1 MPEKSLNCRNANLMS
16 VFQFKSKGQ
25 AEVLENTHETIL
37 KIYDAA
43 ADDSLWPDVLQRVA
57 DEANATGSL
66 ILRHSGH
73 GRELKLS
80 APYVS
85 NVEHKGI
92 IDDYLAEFRDDEI
105 RDQVTLVDHTSG
117 TDEINLLEDDILA
130 PDLEALKSLPSVRR
144 LQEGGILHRAAC
156 LLNKDNTGAFRFA
169 LQLGENRGRLTFE
182 ETAYLNTLLPHLAKA
197 FDLGQPAYQVASNN
211 LGLLSAIDQLN
222 IGICVLDFAGRVVTK
237 NAEFDRQ
244 LDLYRV
250 FSIEADGKF
259 KFLTPNHQK
268 HLSVMRT
275 SAQNH
280 GRFGARPRKE
290 AIPTGDDGYLCI
302 EFVPLDRSAE
312 IGTARFDGTVL
323 YSADTSLP
331 RHLQVEAIRLAHG
344 LTATEAELV
353 DSISDGFTNVQI
365 AEQRDR
371 SVTTIASQVKSILAK
386 TNCSTR
392 TQLVRLMMSFG
403 ADFLRK

>member
-1 MPEKSLNCRNANLMS
+1 MS
-16 VFQFKSKGQ
+16 D
-25 AEVLENTHETIL
+25 NTHETIL

-43 ADDSLWPDVLQRVA
+43 ADDTLWPDVLQRIA
-57 DEANATGSL
+57 DGANAAGSL
-66 ILRHSGH
+66 VLRHSGY
-73 GRELKLS
+73 GSGMKFS

-85 NVEHKGI
+85 NDVHKGV
-92 IDDYLAEFRDDEI
+92 IDEYLDEFRDDEI
-105 RDQVTLVDHTSG
+105 RDQLTLVEHTSH
-117 TDEINLLEDDILA
+117 TDEVNLLEDNVLA
-130 PDLEALKSLPSVRR
+130 PDIETLKSLPSVRR
-144 LQEGGILHRAAC
+144 LQEGGLLHRAAC

-169 LQLGENRGRLTFE
+169 IQLSETRGRLTHE
-182 ETAYLNTLLPHLAKA
+182 EKAYLNPLLPHLAKA
-197 FDLGQPAYQVASNN
+197 FDLGQPAHQVASNN
-211 LGLLSAIDQLN
+211 LSLLGAIDRLN
-222 IGICVLDFAGRVVTK
+222 IGICILDPAGRVVTK

-244 LDLYRV
+244 LDLHRV
-250 FSIEADGKF
+250 FTIASNGKF
-259 KFLTPNHQK
+259 KFSAPSHQK
-268 HLSVMRT
+268 HLSDMQT
-275 SAQNH
+275 SALNH

-312 IGTARFDGTVL
+312 IGSAKFEGIIL
-323 YSADTSLP
+323 YSADTSRP
-331 RHLQVEAIRLAHG
+331 WHMHIEAIQVAHG
-344 LTATEAELV
+344 LTVTEAQLIGA
-353 DSISDGFTNVQI
+353 ISDGFTNAQI

>member
-1 MPEKSLNCRNANLMS
+1 MPD
-16 VFQFKSKGQ
+16 
-25 AEVLENTHETIL
+25 NTHETIL

-43 ADDSLWPDVLQRVA
+43 ADHSLWPDVLQRIA
-57 DEANATGSL
+57 DGANAMGSVV
-66 ILRHSGH
+66 LRHSGH
-73 GRELKLS
+73 GPDMILS

-85 NVEHKGI
+85 NDVHKGV
-92 IDDYLAEFRDDEI
+92 IDEYLKEFRDDEI
-105 RDQVTLVDHTSG
+105 RDQVMLVNHTSHA
-117 TDEINLLEDDILA
+117 DQINLLEDDILA
-130 PDLEALKSLPSVRR
+130 PDIETLKSMPSVRR
-144 LQEGGILHRAAC
+144 LQDGGILHRAAC

-169 LQLGENRGRLTFE
+169 IQLSETRGRLTLAE
-182 ETAYLNTLLPHLAKA
+182 KAYLNPLLPHLAKA
-197 FDLGQPAYQVASNN
+197 FDLGQPAHQVASTN
-211 LGLLSAIDQLN
+211 LSLLGAIDRLN
-222 IGICVLDFAGRVVTK
+222 IGVCIVDPAGQVVTK

-250 FSIEADGKF
+250 FSVAADGKF
-259 KFLTPNHQK
+259 KFLASNHQK
-268 HLSVMRT
+268 YLSDMQT
-275 SAQNH
+275 SALKH

-290 AIPTGDDGYLCI
+290 AIPTGHDGYLCI

-312 IGTARFDGTVL
+312 MGSAKFEGTIL
-323 YSADTSLP
+323 YSADTSRP
-331 RHLQVEAIRLAHG
+331 RHMHIEAIQVAHG
-344 LTATEAELV
+344 LTATEAELIGA
-353 DSISDGFTNVQI
+353 ISEGFTNAQI